1 MHLFRQ
7 KRFLTFEKYST
18 IAVALT
24 HVTTVLCIQHAQN
37 TCVISELLE
46 FISIPIKKFL
56 SLFRTFL
63 LCAPLNAAYKENR
76 EVFEILFGISSY
88 LTHLRCIST
97 YEIHDSRQKKRRR
110 KILKKLLSEK
120 FINDRLQSLIY

>member
-7 KRFLTFEKYST
+7 KGFLTFEKYSAV
-18 IAVALT
+18 AVALT

-37 TCVISELLE
+37 TCVISEVLE

-76 EVFEILFGISSY
+76 EVFEILLGISSY
-88 LTHLRCIST
+88 LTHLRYVSA
-97 YEIHDSRQKKRRR
+97 YEIVDCTQKKCRW
-110 KILKKLLSEK
+110 KILKSFFKK
-120 FINDRLQSLIY
+120 FINERLQSLTY